1 MCLRQTFREPFGDME
16 MDTFRSLLPSFPQ
29 LDSLNLSGYGEPFL
43 NPHLI
48 DMILLARKW
57 LPPLSRI
64 ELTSNGTILDHNL
77 ARDVI
82 KAGLDSITIS
92 VDSLDPAQFQTIR
105 QGADF
110 EAVKK
115 CLETLLELRKKA
127 KKGSFRVGIA
137 VVAMK
142 RNIQEL
148 PRLVQ
153 FASDLNL
160 DAVWINNLLPP
171 SEDLSREV
179 IYSSHSDEILTLFGS
194 VKEKFYK
201 RGVDPGTFPRLV
213 QRFISLSPSCGLTL
227 SKNLSAIE
235 EELLEIFREAV
246 LKGLSAGAEFNMIQ
260 LLENEKGKLD
270 DYQEIFKECKKIAT
284 FCNLE
289 LHLPLL
295 IPRTRREC
303 SFINNESCFITWDGW
318 VRPCYQCSHEY
329 ICFHHGRRKRAKSIN
344 FGRVP
349 NEDLKV
355 IWESKPYRKF
365 RQIVEEFPF
374 PACSDCGVVSSCGLI
389 SPNSE
394 FFYDCLLYEQ
404 PCGDCLWSQGILQCP
419 S

>member
-1 MCLRQTFREPFGDME
+1 

-57 LPPLSRI
+57 LAPLSRI

-92 VDSLDPAQFQTIR
+92 IDSLDPAQFQAIR
-105 QGADF
+105 QGADLNM
-110 EAVKK
+110 VTR
-115 CLETLLELRKKA
+115 CLEKLLELRKKVEG
-127 KKGSFRVGIA
+127 KSFLVSIS
-137 VVAMK
+137 VVAME

-148 PRLVQ
+148 PPLVQ
-153 FASDLNL
+153 FAADLHV
-160 DAVWINNLLPP
+160 DEIWINNVLPP
-171 SEDLSREV
+171 TEEIAREV
-179 IYSSHSDEILTLFGS
+179 LYDSHSDEVLELFGR
-194 VKEKFYK
+194 VKEKFYQL
-201 RGVDPGTFPRLV
+201 GVDPKSFPRLV
-213 QRFISLSPSCGLTL
+213 QRFISLSPSSGLTL
-227 SKNLSAIE
+227 SRNLTDRE
-235 EELLEIFREAV
+235 EELLEIYHEAV
-246 LKGLSAGAEFNMIQ
+246 LKGLSAGAEFNLIQ
-260 LLENEKGKLD
+260 LLGKEEDKLD
-270 DYQEIFKECKKIAT
+270 DYHRIFKECERIAALS
-284 FCNLE
+284 NLE

-303 SFINNESCFITWDGW
+303 SFIKNENCFITWDGW
-318 VRPCYQCSHEY
+318 VRPCYQCSHDY
-329 ICFHHGRRKRAKSIN
+329 ICFHHGRRKRATSIS

-349 NEDLKV
+349 EEELER
-355 IWESKPYRKF
+355 IWESEPYQKLRKV
-365 RQIVEEFPF
+365 VEEFPF

-389 SPNSE
+389 SPDSE
-394 FFYDCLLYEQ
+394 FFYDCFSYEY